1 MEKIV
6 VYGIGKFFHENCEY
20 IHEKYSVVGY
30 VDKLQKMDNHDVSIN
45 IDDVVNEYDKI
56 LIMVLNI
63 NVCFEIITCLMNKG
77 IRPDKILLGFALWG
91 KYSSF
96 SNAYVTDEGKICL
109 VKENIR
115 VMISTEDE
123 FNNVVEVLLLE
134 CYKYHL
140 NSNKK
145 EVVFDVGM
153 NIGDSTLYFLNQEKV
168 EKVYSFEPF
177 YKTYCDAL
185 ENLKKYDG
193 VAQLEMFNYGLSDKN
208 AEQEIVYNY
217 NMSCGQSTIENVN
230 SVAVTNYESWGLLD
244 KEDSRKETISVRKS
258 SEVFEN
264 IISLH
269 SNTNLVLKLDCEGEE
284 YGIMEDLSVN
294 GLLNKFSFIM
304 LEWHYK
310 SDAPLLSILEEN
322 GFSHFSMKKSL
333 VPALGLIYAWKE

>member
-6 VYGIGKFFHENCEY
+6 VYGIGKFFCENCEY
-20 IHEKYSVVGY
+20 IHEKYNVVGY
-30 VDKLQKMDNHDVSIN
+30 VDKLQKMDNNDVSEN

-56 LIMVLNI
+56 LIMALNI

-77 IRPDKILLGFALWG
+77 IGPDKILLGFALWG

-109 VKENIR
+109 VRENIR

-168 EKVYSFEPF
+168 E
-177 YKTYCDAL
+177 
-185 ENLKKYDG
+185 
-193 VAQLEMFNYGLSDKN
+193 
-208 AEQEIVYNY
+208 
-217 NMSCGQSTIENVN
+217 
-230 SVAVTNYESWGLLD
+230 
-244 KEDSRKETISVRKS
+244 
-258 SEVFEN
+258 
-264 IISLH
+264 
-269 SNTNLVLKLDCEGEE
+269 
-284 YGIMEDLSVN
+284 
-294 GLLNKFSFIM
+294 
-304 LEWHYK
+304 
-310 SDAPLLSILEEN
+310 
-322 GFSHFSMKKSL
+322 
-333 VPALGLIYAWKE
+333 